1 MNESAAYRR
10 AKARVTA
17 LRAFYTHTAVYL
29 LVNALLIGIDLVTSP
44 DSLWFYWPL
53 LGWDIVLAAHALYTF
68 GAGGW
73 LGQEWE
79 ERNVRELMSRDERP

>member
-1 MNESAAYRR
+1 MNDSAAYRR
-10 AKARVTA
+10 AKARVAA

-29 LVNALLIGIDLVTSP
+29 LVNALLVGIDLATSP

-53 LGWDIVLAAHALYTF
+53 LSWGIVFAAHALYMF

-73 LGQEWE
+73 LGREWE
-79 ERNVRELMSRDERP
+79 ERKVRELMSSDDRM